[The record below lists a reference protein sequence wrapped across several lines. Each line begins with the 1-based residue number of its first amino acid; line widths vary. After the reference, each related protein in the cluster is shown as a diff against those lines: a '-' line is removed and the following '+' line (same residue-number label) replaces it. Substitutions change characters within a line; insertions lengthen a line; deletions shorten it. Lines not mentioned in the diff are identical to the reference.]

1 MSGAGIFK
9 SATTAILHRKVLIAA
24 ILVLFLAGGA
34 VLVRVTPKTY
44 EAEAQLYVSPGAD
57 QALQQADGLLSAY
70 YVQQVT
76 SQKVLQRSADTLG
89 HGASPASLLPKIKV
103 ASLKGTTIIS
113 VKASDGSAADA
124 AKLANVVATAVV
136 DQNRADA
143 TGANQQ
149 SQQYLTNELNRLNAQ
164 IQQHQAAGASP
175 EQQLSDHQQ
184 YDVIYQRLQ
193 DQNLQLAKKI
203 DSITVLEQAI
213 APDRAVNPDL
223 LRYLLVAGVAGLCI
237 AVLVALLVERVD
249 DRILDNDA
257 LAKAAG
263 TSLVIAVPK
272 SSVSLPLG
280 PQEPFSLAYAHLSA
294 RYPNGRRF
302 LIVAASH
309 RESAEEVA
317 EALAVAAKRSGSEA
331 AVLQGSSMIQ
341 QQATYQGEQ
350 APTHR
355 PWRPGG
361 GFEPEPEAETPS
373 RKQPGLH
380 MLTIASQLAPAPQ
393 LDELA
398 EDRITFVAVPAPFLS
413 PLAVTMADNVDGA
426 IIVAVSRSTRAT
438 DVIRSAELLRKVGVE
453 PLAGILVPKE
463 SAGTNKVSKE
473 PAAATSAA

>member
-1 MSGAGIFK
+1 VNSAGIFK
-9 SATTAILHRKVLIAA
+9 SATTAIVHRKVLIAA
-24 ILVLFLAGGA
+24 ILALFLAGGV

-44 EAEAQLYVSPGAD
+44 EAQAKLYVSPGAD

-76 SQKVLQRSADTLG
+76 SQKVLQRSADALG
-89 HGASPASLLPKIKV
+89 HGTSPASLLPKIKV
-103 ASLKGTTIIS
+103 ASIKGTTIIS
-113 VKASDGSAADA
+113 VKATDSSAADA
-124 AKLANVVATAVV
+124 AKLANTVATAVV

-149 SQQYLTNELNRLNAQ
+149 SQQYLTNELNRLTAQ
-164 IQQHQAAGASP
+164 IQADQAAKASP

-184 YDVIYQRLQ
+184 YDIIYQRLQ

-203 DSITVLEQAI
+203 DSISVLEPAI
-213 APDRAVNPDL
+213 PPDRPVNPDL
-223 LRYLLVAGVAGLCI
+223 LRYLLVAGIAGLGV
-237 AVLVALLVERVD
+237 AVLVALLVERLD

-280 PQEPFSLAYAHLSA
+280 PQEPFRLAYAHLSA

-317 EALAVAAKRSGSEA
+317 EALAVAAKRTGSEA
-331 AVLQGSSMIQ
+331 AVLQGSNMIQ
-341 QQATYQGEQ
+341 QQVTYQAEP
-350 APTHR
+350 APAHR

-361 GFEPEPEAETPS
+361 GFEAEPEGETLT
-373 RKQPGLH
+373 RQPGLP
-380 MLTIASQLAPAPQ
+380 MLSIASQLAPAPR
-393 LDELA
+393 LDELG

-426 IIVAVSRSTRAT
+426 VIVAVSRSTRAT
-438 DVIRSAELLRKVGVE
+438 DVVRTAELLRKVGVE

-463 SAGTNKVSKE
+463 SAGANKIAKK
-473 PAAATSAA
+473 PAAATNAA